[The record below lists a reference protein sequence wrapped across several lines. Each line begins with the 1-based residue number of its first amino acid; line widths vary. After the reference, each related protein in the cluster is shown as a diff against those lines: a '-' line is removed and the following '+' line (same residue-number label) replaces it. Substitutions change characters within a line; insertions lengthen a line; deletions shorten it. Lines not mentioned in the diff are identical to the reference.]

1 VPRLDLWGVVDEQR
15 QGVWRLVKWV
25 CATACIQQ
33 NVTTVC
39 QVHAKP
45 AAVYVVSKNY
55 ENVQPSPL
63 VTCLLPKPLPQ
74 VAWS

>member
-33 NVTTVC
+33 NLTTVC

-45 AAVYVVSKNY
+45 AAVYVVS
-55 ENVQPSPL
+55 
-63 VTCLLPKPLPQ
+63 
-74 VAWS
+74 